1 MEGNMT
7 DKEIN
12 GMLDEIE
19 RLKNENELVKRMYAK
34 VCENKCESDA
44 ENVQLKEQLA
54 ERRNQ

>member
-1 MEGNMT
+1 MT